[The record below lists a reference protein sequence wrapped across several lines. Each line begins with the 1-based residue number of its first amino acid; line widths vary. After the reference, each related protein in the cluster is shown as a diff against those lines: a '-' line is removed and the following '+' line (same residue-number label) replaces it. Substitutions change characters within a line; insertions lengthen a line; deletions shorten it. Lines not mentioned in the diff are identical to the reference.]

1 MAADKKYQ
9 FVLTAHVVGDDGVEM
24 FDANITYKNMKY
36 DDVVLVEGALIKMMD
51 GLNQYASLQAKKA

>member
-9 FVLTAHVVGDDGVEM
+9 FEITARVVGDDGVEM
-24 FDANITYKNMKY
+24 FDSNITYKNMKY

-51 GLNQYASLQAKKA
+51 GLNQYASLQVKKA